1 MHRQVHVRK
10 TRTAVQRGKSAA
22 VIFAESANPEAAAVP
37 PIPGMKT
44 ITRSERKPANRSP
57 PAEAKPEAN
66 SKSEAAAEA
75 KE

>member
-22 VIFAESANPEAAAVP
+22 VIFAESANSKAAAVP
-37 PIPGMKT
+37 PIPRMKT
-44 ITRSERKPANRSP
+44 ISRPERQPANRSP
-57 PAEAKPEAN
+57 STEAKAEAN
-66 SKSEAAAEA
+66 SKAEAAAES